1 MLELH
6 TELMIKGFIKS
17 FAIHIFVLWFVAKN
31 VGGIEFGGNFQILA
45 MGAVALTGADL
56 LIKPLLNIFLLPFNL
71 MTLGIFRWVS
81 NVLTLYI
88 TTLVV
93 SGFSVVAFT
102 YPGFT
107 SNLFIIPS
115 IELSALGAYIVVSV
129 ITSFCVSLLFWVVK

>member
-1 MLELH
+1 
-6 TELMIKGFIKS
+6 MIKGFIKS
-17 FAIHIFVLWFVAKN
+17 FAIHIFVLWFVARN
-31 VGGIEFGGNFQILA
+31 IGGIEFGGNLQILA
-45 MGAVALTGADL
+45 MGAVALTGADM
-56 LIKPLLNIFLLPFNL
+56 LIKPLINIFLLPFNL

-93 SGFSVVAFT
+93 SGFSVVAFA